1 MEAMSM
7 VKKYAVINGL
17 VSVALNL
24 EEHKKWT
31 GTRTVVLSED
41 YDVVRGILDR
51 LVSCDNSTEIGKL
64 ITGKAAV
71 EAAAEYVTLRKAE
84 QGAKITP
91 LIGRLLER
99 AQSTK
104 WHDDYELLL
113 AAADEIQRLA
123 SPTSG
128 DEKHD

>member
-1 MEAMSM
+1 MNM
-7 VKKYAVINGL
+7 VKKYGVINGM
-17 VSVALNL
+17 VSVALSL
-24 EEHKKWT
+24 EEHERWT
-31 GTRTVVLSED
+31 GVRTVVLSED

-51 LVSCDNSTEIGKL
+51 LVSCDTSTEIGKI

-71 EAAAEYVTLRKAE
+71 LAAKEYVALRKSE
-84 QGAKITP
+84 LGRKTTP

-104 WHDDYELLL
+104 WHDDYELML

-123 SPTSG
+123 SPSTSACG
-128 DEKHD
+128 ETPK